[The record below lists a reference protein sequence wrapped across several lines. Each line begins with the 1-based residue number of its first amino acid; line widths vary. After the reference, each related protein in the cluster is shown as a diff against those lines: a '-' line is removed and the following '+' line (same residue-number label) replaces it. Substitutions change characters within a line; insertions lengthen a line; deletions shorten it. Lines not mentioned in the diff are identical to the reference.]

1 MRFQLTHKLT
11 TYLLSLAALS
21 TLLAAN
27 LVSGQVALAA
37 VVLGAASWFV
47 DPGTRAFAQI
57 ERAAPLLRLVVV
69 AFFAVNAYRVW
80 KRLPEPDLTPILSLV
95 VFLAVY
101 KLFQRS
107 ANRDYLQIYVL
118 AFLMVLAG
126 AAFAQSFAF
135 VPAFVVYVV
144 LTTWALILLHLRR
157 EMEDNYLVK
166 HATQATS
173 HKVGVARILNSRRV
187 IGGPFL
193 AAMAGVAL
201 MVVLGAMVTFALV
214 PRVGTGFA
222 FGGQRS
228 RRTLIGFS
236 DEVTL
241 GTSGFLSDDNDTVAL
256 RAVLPS
262 LARLPSDRAR
272 EAAVDGLYW
281 RGTVYEAYR
290 RGRWLR
296 ARREVLRTSIVE
308 AGGPALVREPHLGP
322 AGDPFPPLAGTER
335 QEIDIVGV
343 STPVAFA
350 LDHPVAFELP
360 PPKFGTLE
368 ALRLVPRWSG
378 EVAFRSLVAATG
390 GPGDPARPA
399 EPADAAHLDPP
410 PPDELHTF
418 AGAHY
423 IAYSRDPQTSVR
435 ATSGRPLAEIP
446 AEVLEAY
453 LAVPPEFVPELT
465 ALAGSITAG
474 KTTAI
479 DKIIAVTNWL
489 DRTHGYSVDLDR
501 TPGGRR
507 DPVEDFLFE
516 RKVGH
521 CEYFASAAA
530 LLLRTVGV
538 PTRYVNGFLGGEW
551 NAVGHYVTV
560 RQNRAHA
567 WVEAYL
573 GPLGWAR
580 VDATPPVRPSG
591 RMGRL
596 GQLFD
601 SIDFVWGRWIVGY
614 DLGRQIDIA
623 RNFGR
628 GLGLAADAR
637 AAAGDRGAGTWLH
650 LTRRTWVRL
659 GALAA
664 VAGAAAWFGLRR
676 RRRRRPRFGRAGTGG
691 TPITRDAV
699 GRLYERSLGHL
710 AARGCPRRPSETPRE
725 FSHRVMEL
733 EPVIAGRE
741 EFGRLTELYLRSR
754 FGQERIA
761 DGPVSELGKR
771 LSELGWF
778 TRAGRAPRDAR
789 AA

>member
-1 MRFQLTHKLT
+1 VRFQLTHKLT

-69 AFFAVNAYRVW
+69 AFFAINAYQVW

-95 VFLAVY
+95 VFLTVY
-101 KLFQRS
+101 KLFARS

-126 AAFAQSFAF
+126 AAFAQSFVF

-166 HATQATS
+166 HATQVTS

-262 LARLPSDRAR
+262 LARLPGDRAR

-281 RGTVYEAYR
+281 RGTVYESYHQ
-290 RGRWLR
+290 GRWLR
-296 ARREVLRTSIVE
+296 ARREFLRTSIVE
-308 AGGPALVREPHLGP
+308 AGGPALVREPRLIP
-322 AGDPFPPLAGTER
+322 PGDLSPPLAGTER

-343 STPVAFA
+343 SAPVAFA

-378 EVAFRSLVAATG
+378 EVAFRSLASAAG
-390 GPGDPARPA
+390 GPGDHSERG
-399 EPADAAHLDPP
+399 DLDPP

-423 IAYSRDPQTSVR
+423 IAYSRDPQTTVR

-446 AEVLEAY
+446 AEVLEPY
-453 LAVPPEFVPELT
+453 LAVPPELTPELT
-465 ALAGSITAG
+465 ALARSITAG

-479 DKIIAVTNWL
+479 DKIIAITSWL
-489 DRTHGYSVDLDR
+489 DRTHAYSVDLDR
-501 TPGGRR
+501 TPRGRR
-507 DPVEDFLFE
+507 DPVADFLFE
-516 RKVGH
+516 RKLGH

-573 GPLGWAR
+573 GELGWAR

-628 GLGLAADAR
+628 GLGLVADQR
-637 AAAGDRGAGTWLH
+637 AAGDRGGGTWLH

-659 GALAA
+659 GALAVMACA
-664 VAGAAAWFGLRR
+664 VTWFVRR
-676 RRRRRPRFGRAGTGG
+676 RRRRRRFGRAGIGG
-691 TPITRDAV
+691 TLITRDAV

-710 AARGCPRRPSETPRE
+710 AGRGYPRLPSETPRE
-725 FSHRVMEL
+725 FSRRVMEL
-733 EPVIAGRE
+733 EPVIAGRDD
-741 EFGRLTELYLRSR
+741 FGRLTELYLRSR

-761 DGPVSELGKR
+761 DGPVAELGKR
-771 LSELGWF
+771 LTELGWF
-778 TRAGRAPRDAR
+778 TRAGRAAQDAR